1 MPSGLKRLT
10 LAAVTR
16 EGLGYARM
24 PKTDHSDGAGTL
36 ASGGVIVAHRACPP
50 PYARIC
56 EATNL
61 NRQVVA
67 RRRYDVRI
75 SLVADEARSSAPR
88 PDRAQGASPPVAPL
102 TPSTAEGPS
111 DAELVRRLGDAD
123 GAALSQLY
131 QRFGRPCYS
140 LARRICADEGL
151 AEDVVQEVF
160 LTLWRD
166 PTRFDPSRGGF
177 ATWLLTLIHH
187 KAVDAV
193 RRESTIRR
201 RTVAAPEA
209 GEDWSPTPVPGADQ
223 AALARVAAGQVRAA
237 LHRLPVDQRQVLA
250 LAYFGGHTQR
260 EIAVLTG
267 VPLGTVKSRMFTA
280 VQRLRVLLNDQLG
293 PDALVTEAS
302 VVREVNR

>member
-1 MPSGLKRLT
+1 M
-10 LAAVTR
+10 
-16 EGLGYARM
+16 
-24 PKTDHSDGAGTL
+24 
-36 ASGGVIVAHRACPP
+36 
-50 PYARIC
+50 
-56 EATNL
+56 
-61 NRQVVA
+61 
-67 RRRYDVRI
+67 
-75 SLVADEARSSAPR
+75 ADEARSSAPR
-88 PDRAQGASPPVAPL
+88 PDRWQNSSESVPQALSMG
-102 TPSTAEGPS
+102 EGPS
-111 DAELVRRLGDAD
+111 DVELVRRLGDAD

-166 PTRFDPSRGGF
+166 PTRFDPARGGF

-201 RTVAAPEA
+201 RMVAAPEA

-223 AALARVAAGQVRAA
+223 AAMARVAAGQVRAA
-237 LHRLPVDQRQVLA
+237 LHRLPVEQRQVLA

-280 VQRLRVLLNDQLG
+280 VQRLRSLLADQLG
-293 PDALVTEAS
+293 PDTLVDEAR
-302 VVREVNR
+302 VVREAKR

>member
-1 MPSGLKRLT
+1 
-10 LAAVTR
+10 
-16 EGLGYARM
+16 
-24 PKTDHSDGAGTL
+24 
-36 ASGGVIVAHRACPP
+36 
-50 PYARIC
+50 
-56 EATNL
+56 
-61 NRQVVA
+61 
-67 RRRYDVRI
+67 
-75 SLVADEARSSAPR
+75 VADEARSSAPR
-88 PDRAQGASPPVAPL
+88 PDRWQGTPGPAAPVPN
-102 TPSTAEGPS
+102 PSEGPS
-111 DAELVRRLGDAD
+111 DAELVQRIGEAD

-166 PTRFDPSRGGF
+166 PSRFDPSRGGF

-201 RTVAAPEA
+201 RMVAAPEA

-223 AALARVAAGQVRAA
+223 AAMARVAAGQVRAA
-237 LHRLPVDQRQVLA
+237 LHRLPLEQRQVLA

-260 EIAVLTG
+260 EIAVLTS

-280 VQRLRVLLNDQLG
+280 VQRLRSLLADQLG
-293 PDALVTEAS
+293 PDTLVAEARM
-302 VVREVNR
+302 VREVNR

>member
-1 MPSGLKRLT
+1 
-10 LAAVTR
+10 
-16 EGLGYARM
+16 
-24 PKTDHSDGAGTL
+24 
-36 ASGGVIVAHRACPP
+36 
-50 PYARIC
+50 
-56 EATNL
+56 
-61 NRQVVA
+61 
-67 RRRYDVRI
+67 
-75 SLVADEARSSAPR
+75 VADEARSSARR
-88 PDRAQGASPPVAPL
+88 PDPWRDTSEPTAPPPVARMP
-102 TPSTAEGPS
+102 EGPS
-111 DAELVRRLGDAD
+111 DAELVRRVGDAD

-201 RTVAAPEA
+201 RIVAAPEA

-237 LHRLPVDQRQVLA
+237 LHRLPVEQRQVLA

-260 EIAVLTG
+260 EIAALTG

-280 VQRLRVLLNDQLG
+280 VQRLRAMLTDQLG
-293 PDALVTEAS
+293 PDALVAEARM
-302 VVREVNR
+302 VREVNQ

>member
-1 MPSGLKRLT
+1 M
-10 LAAVTR
+10 
-16 EGLGYARM
+16 
-24 PKTDHSDGAGTL
+24 
-36 ASGGVIVAHRACPP
+36 
-50 PYARIC
+50 
-56 EATNL
+56 
-61 NRQVVA
+61 
-67 RRRYDVRI
+67 
-75 SLVADEARSSAPR
+75 ADEARSRAPR
-88 PDRAQGASPPVAPL
+88 PGRWQNSSESVPPAL
-102 TPSTAEGPS
+102 SMGEGPS
-111 DAELVRRLGDAD
+111 DFELVRRLGDAD

-166 PTRFDPSRGGF
+166 PTRFDPARGGF

-201 RTVAAPEA
+201 RMVAAPEA

-223 AALARVAAGQVRAA
+223 AAMARVAAGQVRAA
-237 LHRLPVDQRQVLA
+237 LHRLPVEQRQVLA

-280 VQRLRVLLNDQLG
+280 VQRLRSLLADQLG
-293 PDALVTEAS
+293 PDTLVAEAR
-302 VVREVNR
+302 VIREAKR

>member
-1 MPSGLKRLT
+1 M
-10 LAAVTR
+10 
-16 EGLGYARM
+16 
-24 PKTDHSDGAGTL
+24 
-36 ASGGVIVAHRACPP
+36 
-50 PYARIC
+50 
-56 EATNL
+56 
-61 NRQVVA
+61 
-67 RRRYDVRI
+67 
-75 SLVADEARSSAPR
+75 ADEARSSAPR
-88 PDRAQGASPPVAPL
+88 PDRWQDTPESMPPALNMV
-102 TPSTAEGPS
+102 EGPS
-111 DAELVRRLGDAD
+111 DAELVQRLRDAD

-140 LARRICADEGL
+140 LARRICTDEGL

-166 PTRFDPSRGGF
+166 PTRFDPSRGSF

-201 RTVAAPEA
+201 RMVAAPEA

-223 AALARVAAGQVRAA
+223 AAMARVAAGQVRAA
-237 LHRLPVDQRQVLA
+237 LHRLPIEQRQVLA

-280 VQRLRVLLNDQLG
+280 VQRLRTLLTDQWG
-293 PDALVTEAS
+293 PDALVAEARM
-302 VVREVNR
+302 VREVNR

>member
-1 MPSGLKRLT
+1 
-10 LAAVTR
+10 
-16 EGLGYARM
+16 
-24 PKTDHSDGAGTL
+24 
-36 ASGGVIVAHRACPP
+36 
-50 PYARIC
+50 
-56 EATNL
+56 
-61 NRQVVA
+61 
-67 RRRYDVRI
+67 
-75 SLVADEARSSAPR
+75 VADEARSSAPR
-88 PDRAQGASPPVAPL
+88 PDRWQDASESVPALNTV
-102 TPSTAEGPS
+102 EGSS
-111 DAELVRRLGDAD
+111 DAELVRRLRDAD

-166 PTRFDPSRGGF
+166 PTRFDPSRGSF

-201 RTVAAPEA
+201 RMVAAPEA
-209 GEDWSPTPVPGADQ
+209 GEEWSPTPVPGADQ

-237 LHRLPVDQRQVLA
+237 LHRLPVEQRQVLA

-280 VQRLRVLLNDQLG
+280 VQRLRSLLTDQLG
-293 PDALVTEAS
+293 PDVLVTEARM
-302 VVREVNR
+302 VREANR

>member
-1 MPSGLKRLT
+1 M
-10 LAAVTR
+10 
-16 EGLGYARM
+16 
-24 PKTDHSDGAGTL
+24 
-36 ASGGVIVAHRACPP
+36 
-50 PYARIC
+50 
-56 EATNL
+56 
-61 NRQVVA
+61 
-67 RRRYDVRI
+67 
-75 SLVADEARSSAPR
+75 ADEARSSAPR
-88 PDRAQGASPPVAPL
+88 PDRWQGAPERGAPVPGSAD
-102 TPSTAEGPS
+102 GPS
-111 DAELVRRLGDAD
+111 DAELVQRLAQAD

-131 QRFGRPCYS
+131 RRFGRPCYS

-201 RTVAAPEA
+201 RMVAAPEA

-223 AALARVAAGQVRAA
+223 AAMARVAAGQVRAA
-237 LHRLPVDQRQVLA
+237 LHRLPVEQRHVLA

-260 EIAVLTG
+260 EIAVLIG

-280 VQRLRVLLNDQLG
+280 VQRLRTLLADQLG
-293 PDALVTEAS
+293 PDTLIAEART
-302 VVREVNR
+302 VREVNR